1 MVKDMYLY
9 TMKNNVMK
17 KTSISIIVTLAVIA
31 LIAVVSCSGKK
42 KQSAEPIV
50 IDTTELC
57 KDVIG
62 HHATTPVV
70 ITIVDGKIQSV
81 VALPSDETPSYY
93 EDAVKVLDSFK
104 GLTVKQALKADVD
117 AISGAT
123 MSSVALIKNVKAGL
137 ETLK

>member
-1 MVKDMYLY
+1 MNKTVKIIIKLLALAILVVAATY
-9 TMKNNVMK
+9 TIKAYNEK
-17 KTSISIIVTLAVIA
+17 K
-31 LIAVVSCSGKK
+31 VVSD
-42 KQSAEPIV
+42 PIV

-62 HHATTPVV
+62 HHATTPVE
-70 ITIVDGKIQSV
+70 ITVVGGKIQSV

-93 EDAVKVLDSFK
+93 EDAVKVLKAFE
-104 GLTVKQALKADVD
+104 GLTVKKALEADVD

-137 ETLK
+137 QTLK

>member
-1 MVKDMYLY
+1 MNKTVKIIIKLLALAILVVAATY
-9 TMKNNVMK
+9 TIKAYNEK
-17 KTSISIIVTLAVIA
+17 K
-31 LIAVVSCSGKK
+31 VVSD
-42 KQSAEPIV
+42 PIV

-62 HHATTPVV
+62 HHATTPVE
-70 ITIVDGKIQSV
+70 ITVVGGKIQSV

-93 EDAVKVLDSFK
+93 EDAVKVLKAFES
-104 GLTVKQALKADVD
+104 LTVKKALEADVD

-137 ETLK
+137 QTLK

>member
-1 MVKDMYLY
+1 MNKTVK
-9 TMKNNVMK
+9 
-17 KTSISIIVTLAVIA
+17 IILKVLALAV
-31 LIAVVSCSGKK
+31 LIVAATYTIKAYNQKK
-42 KQSAEPIV
+42 VSAEPIV

-62 HHATTPVV
+62 HHATTPVK

-81 VALPSDETPSYY
+81 VALPSDETPSFY
-93 EDAVKVLDSFK
+93 ESAVKVLESFK
-104 GLTVKQALKADVD
+104 GLTVKQALEADVD

-137 ETLK
+137 QTLE